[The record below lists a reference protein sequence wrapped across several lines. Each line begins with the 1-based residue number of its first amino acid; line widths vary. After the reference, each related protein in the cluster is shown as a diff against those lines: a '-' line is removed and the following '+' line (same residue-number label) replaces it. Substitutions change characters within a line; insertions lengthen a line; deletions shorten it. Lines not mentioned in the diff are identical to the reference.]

1 MRKRHSL
8 LKDTERGCSQEE
20 QAGFPQSRQAVGTP
34 TWLADEASARGSRRG
49 ALAAEGGKASGP
61 RERASIF
68 NQLTLRMRERLV
80 AKVSSRADIW
90 VS

>member
-1 MRKRHSL
+1 MNPVVTRMRTAPIETAQPGLGRVEPDIL
-8 LKDTERGCSQEE
+8 D
-20 QAGFPQSRQAVGTP
+20 FPVGRRLP
-34 TWLADEASARGSRRG
+34 SVSAG